1 MKIQNDKNI
10 ADLICKS
17 VDGHYYL
24 YYKYSHPK
32 YIKTFVAY
40 SQALRWKKNCSVNDN
55 FKKHTEKPKTWFR
68 ARKYRENLLNQ
79 QMDKFMQNSLLD

>member
-1 MKIQNDKNI
+1 MKIQNDKSI
-10 ADLICKS
+10 ADLISKS

-24 YYKYSHPK
+24 YYKYSHSK
-32 YIKTFVAY
+32 YIKTSVAY
-40 SQALRWKKNCSVNDN
+40 SQALPWKRNCSVNDD